1 MGDDIIEM
9 NVLVAP
15 LEVVDYSFVGQLLL
29 NNKNVLEEVDDPLV
43 DVKVVELSNHSL
55 LILEVSF
62 VRVNQGVA
70 FVNDGADIV
79 KNLGV
84 SLSLQ
89 LSQGVV

>member
-1 MGDDIIEM
+1 MYI
-9 NVLVAP
+9 LVTP
-15 LEVVDYSFVGQLLL
+15 LKV
-29 NNKNVLEEVDDPLV
+29 VDDPLICEFLFNNK
-43 DVKVVELSNHSL
+43 DVLKKLNDSFVYIEVVELSNHSL

-84 SLSLQ
+84 SLSFQ